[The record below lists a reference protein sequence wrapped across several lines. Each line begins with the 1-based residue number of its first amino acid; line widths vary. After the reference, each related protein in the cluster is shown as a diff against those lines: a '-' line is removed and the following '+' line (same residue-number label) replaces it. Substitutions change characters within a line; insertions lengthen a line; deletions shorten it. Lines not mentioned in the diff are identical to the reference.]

1 VVEFQLP
8 KLTARVR
15 FPLPAL
21 ILSLGRGCAAVV
33 VLVFVMTGC
42 STVPKQ
48 EVPVLPLPPV
58 AEKPQGI
65 YHKVAKQES
74 LWRISKT
81 YGVSLDAIVA
91 ANNIPNAAVIEENQL
106 VFIPGAKE
114 TLKVVLDK
122 TDDKPDEFA
131 WPLKGRVISFFN
143 DPKGQGVNRGIDIT
157 AAQGEQILAARD
169 GKVVMS
175 QYLSGYGDTVILDHQ
190 DGYYSV
196 YAHQEGLAVK
206 PGQDVSKG
214 TPLGRLAKSGRSAH
228 LHFQIRKMDEPT
240 NPLHYLP

>member
-1 VVEFQLP
+1 
-8 KLTARVR
+8 
-15 FPLPAL
+15 
-21 ILSLGRGCAAVV
+21 
-33 VLVFVMTGC
+33 MTGC

-48 EVPVLPLPPV
+48 EVPVLPPTQA

-81 YGVSLDAIVA
+81 YGVSLDEIVA

-122 TDDKPDEFA
+122 HDDKPDEFA

-157 AAQGEQILAARD
+157 AAQGEEILAARD
-169 GKVVMS
+169 GKVVMAE
-175 QYLSGYGDTVILDHQ
+175 YLNGYGETVILDHR
-190 DGYYSV
+190 DGFYSV
-196 YAHQEGLAVK
+196 YAHQEGLKVK
-206 PGQDVSKG
+206 PGQDVTKG
-214 TPLGRLAKSGRSAH
+214 AALGRLAKSGRLAH
-228 LHFQIRKMDEPT
+228 LHFQIRKLDEPT